1 MASRS
6 TVTTHTGPTSLIPS
20 DASPGLLFLK
30 AWLTAIDT
38 LDPTTHPIEPLL
50 AKHASL
56 LMGNEP
62 PSHAKH
68 IGPMLQ
74 VRAQH
79 LEAFGH
85 ELLIAWDIELCGKR
99 ESIEGET
106 TETRTGT
113 GTDERK
119 EHREKRGRR
128 TVMFEALSSTVF
140 KNDPDKFETKV
151 KEFNVIELEE
161 SSHRDGRLLAT
172 EIRTYMDS
180 RPVQDRAARLHAQS
194 SYGESRSQY

>member
-1 MASRS
+1 MTSTL

-30 AWLTAIDT
+30 AWLIAIDT

-50 AKHASL
+50 AKRATL
-56 LMGNEP
+56 IMGNEP

-68 IGPMLQ
+68 ISPMLE
-74 VRAQH
+74 VRAKH

-85 ELLIAWDIELCGKR
+85 ELLIAWDIELSGKG
-99 ESIEGET
+99 ESIEGEE
-106 TETRTGT
+106 TET
-113 GTDERK
+113 GTDEKK
-119 EHREKRGRR
+119 EQMKKRGRR
-128 TVMFEALSSTVF
+128 TVMFEAVPSTVF
-140 KNDPDKFETKV
+140 KNDPDKFEIKV
-151 KEFNVIELEE
+151 KEFNIIELEE
-161 SSHRDGRLLAT
+161 SSHGDGRLLAT

-180 RPVQDRAARLHAQS
+180 RPVQDRAARLHSQS